1 MKRKLI
7 FPIII
12 FVLSLCF
19 ILIFSFLGN
28 KPRIA
33 NLGNIQFI
41 EKNNNTYKYSLKLME
56 KDTIFKHSDLFYIY
70 LNEKNLPD
78 YIKEIIPIK
87 KGHPNIQIIS
97 SEKLD
102 TNKEYE
108 AEYIL
113 KLKDEVY
120 IISLM
125 LCYLSILLIIIFYIK
140 NINKRIILLYLSLLL
155 LIIVNTFLSKLQL
168 NYIEIFLLISFYI
181 LIILNDNN
189 FQFFNLK
196 IKYKNLLLVSTAL
209 FTAFANVFITNF
221 NYPNVGEDISMIL
234 PRAYSLLT
242 YAKNNGIFNI
252 EFASPL
258 FGAGLISYPNP
269 QYDQFSIFYFLRY
282 IMPFWKAYLL
292 CIFIFSIIGFISFY
306 YFNKDVLK
314 LNFEI
319 SLMSAI
325 LFSFTG
331 YYIHHIII
339 GHWTFLY
346 HPLTALIVYLSFSDK
361 LNYVIKILINALT
374 FSAMIFGGAMQTI
387 FFYTCFTLLGIAAIL
402 FKPNKKFIIQC
413 LSIILSCLL
422 GIILSLSKFVQSV
435 YFGALIDR
443 GHYGLH
449 SNNPILLL
457 RNILSTLSYSL
468 QALISF
474 SKDSFGLI
482 WEYDLALPIIS
493 IILLVFMIIYYILN
507 SSKNEKKEFISKYK
521 FNIILLLIFIYLY
534 CDIFFA
540 NGIIRSLFSK
550 LRSVNL
556 HLRMAST
563 LIIPFLMIFALIFN
577 RFNVWSKNKKHVI
590 ILFIAILAIV
600 FYSHRFISIQTIN
613 TNYIETNIDFDDKV
627 FYSIKSNH
635 DKYKVIY
642 INNKLEIYNMI
653 DFTNNTAY
661 ELNTSRLPYE
671 SIYGYGLETFKAK
684 EEGSPYKIVD
694 GKYNFTDPRSLIFFD
709 TNFPQFSGF
718 NTNDINKLNNFLSFK
733 EVKWEEPKYF
743 SISNYISAV
752 SHIIIISVLILYLIY
767 KLLKNIIMPHKN
779 NTI

>member
-1 MKRKLI
+1 MKKLI
-7 FPIII
+7 TFIAIFILSITFII
-12 FVLSLCF
+12 FF
-19 ILIFSFLGN
+19 NI
-28 KPRIA
+28 
-33 NLGNIQFI
+33 LGNIPRKTI
-41 EKNNNTYKYSLKLME
+41 LKLN
-56 KDTIFKHSDLFYIY
+56 TIEENNKEYIYSSHISTTDKIFRHSDLFYIF
-70 LNEKNLPD
+70 LNEKNLPS
-78 YIKEIIPIK
+78 YIKKIIPSS

-102 TNKEYE
+102 SNKEYK

-125 LCYLSILLIIIFYIK
+125 LCYLSVLLIIIFYTK
-140 NINKRIILLYLSLLL
+140 NIKKRIILLYLSLLL
-155 LIIVNTFLSKLQL
+155 LIIVNIFLSKLQL

-181 LIILNDNN
+181 LIILNDNS
-189 FQFFNLK
+189 FNIK
-196 IKYKNLLLVSTAL
+196 IKHKNLLLVCAAL
-209 FTAFANVFITNF
+209 FTAFANIFIINF
-221 NYPNVGEDISMIL
+221 SYPNVGEDISMIL
-234 PRAYSLLT
+234 TRSYSLLT

-292 CIFIFSIIGFISFY
+292 CVFLFSIIGFISFY

-314 LNFEI
+314 VDFKT
-319 SLMSAI
+319 SLMSAV

-331 YYIHHIII
+331 YYIHHIMI

-346 HPLTALIVYLSFSDK
+346 HPLTALIVYLSFTDK
-361 LNYVIKILINALT
+361 LNYFIRILINALI
-374 FSAMIFGGAMQTI
+374 FSAMIFGGAMQTV

-413 LSIILSCLL
+413 LSIIFSSTL
-422 GIILSLSKFVQSV
+422 GIILSFSKFAQSV

-457 RNILSTLSYSL
+457 RNIVSTLSYSL

-474 SKDSFGLI
+474 SKDSIEFI
-482 WEYDLALPIIS
+482 WEYDLALPIIP
-493 IILLVFMIIYYILN
+493 IILLIFMIIYYILN
-507 SSKNEKKEFISKYK
+507 SSKIEKKEFISKYK

-534 CDIFFA
+534 CDIFFS

-563 LIIPFLMIFALIFN
+563 LIIPFFMIFALIFN
-577 RFNVWSKNKKHVI
+577 KFNIWSKNKKTVI
-590 ILFIAILAIV
+590 TLFISILAIV
-600 FYSHRFISIQTIN
+600 FYFHRFISIQTIN
-613 TNYIETNIDFDDKV
+613 TNYVERNIDFDDNV

-635 DKYKVIY
+635 NKYKVTY
-642 INNKLEIYNMI
+642 INNKLEIHNMI
-653 DFTNNTAY
+653 DFTNNTY

-694 GKYNFTDPRSLIFFD
+694 GKYNFTDPRSLIFFND
-709 TNFPQFSGF
+709 NFPQFSGF
-718 NTNDINKLNNFLSFK
+718 NTNDIDKLNNFLSFK

-743 SISNYISAV
+743 SISNYISVV
-752 SHIIIISVLILYLIY
+752 SHIIVISILILYFIY
-767 KLLKNIIMPHKN
+767 KLLKNIIMHYKN

>member
-196 IKYKNLLLVSTAL
+196 IKHKNLLLVSTAL
-209 FTAFANVFITNF
+209 FTAFANVFIINF
-221 NYPNVGEDISMIL
+221 SYPNVGEDISMIL

-292 CIFIFSIIGFISFY
+292 CVFLFSIIGFISFY

-314 LNFEI
+314 VDFKT
-319 SLMSAI
+319 SLMSAV

-331 YYIHHIII
+331 YYIHHIMI

-346 HPLTALIVYLSFSDK
+346 HPLTALIVYLSFTDR

-422 GIILSLSKFVQSV
+422 GIILSLSKFTQSV
-435 YFGALIDR
+435 YFGRLIERGNSGLHDNNPALIFR
-443 GHYGLH
+443 TVGNLLLY
-449 SNNPILLL
+449 PILSAASYIKDNLGL
-457 RNILSTLSYSL
+457 R
-468 QALISF
+468 
-474 SKDSFGLI
+474 
-482 WEYDLALPIIS
+482 WEHDIALPTMMIVLLIFIS
-493 IILLVFMIIYYILN
+493 LYFILK
-507 SSKNEKKEFISKYK
+507 SSKKEKIEFIKKYK
-521 FNIILLLIFIYLY
+521 FNIIFILMFLY
-534 CDIFFA
+534 IYFDIFFA
-540 NGIIRSLFSK
+540 NGLIRSAFTK
-550 LRSVNL
+550 LRDVNL
-556 HLRMAST
+556 HLRIAST
-563 LIIPFLMIFALIFN
+563 LIIPILMIFSMIFTKIN
-577 RFNVWSKNKKHVI
+577 IWNNNKKI
-590 ILFIAILAIV
+590 ILSIFIILSTTIL
-600 FYSHRFISIQTIN
+600 YYHRFISIQTIN
-613 TNYIETNIDFDDKV
+613 TNYVETNIDFDDKV

-635 DKYKVIY
+635 NKYKVTY

-684 EEGSPYKIVD
+684 EEGSPYKIVNN
-694 GKYNFTDPRSLIFFD
+694 KYNFTDPRSLIFFNN
-709 TNFPQFSGF
+709 NFPQFSGF
-718 NTNDINKLNNFLSFK
+718 NTNDIDKLNNFLSFK

-743 SISNYISAV
+743 TLSNYISAL
-752 SHIIIISVLILYLIY
+752 SHIIVISILILYFIY
-767 KLLKNIIMPHKN
+767 KLLKNIIMHHKN

>member
-1 MKRKLI
+1 MKKI
-7 FPIII
+7 IPIII
-12 FVLSLCF
+12 F
-19 ILIFSFLGN
+19 ILIPTLIISFS
-28 KPRIA
+28 I
-33 NLGNIQFI
+33 LGNIPRTATLKFKLLEQN
-41 EKNNNTYKYSLKLME
+41 NNNTYKYKLNMYTSN
-56 KDTIFKHSDLFYIY
+56 KIFRYSDLFFIF

-196 IKYKNLLLVSTAL
+196 IKHKNLLLVSTAL
-209 FTAFANVFITNF
+209 FTAFANVFIINF
-221 NYPNVGEDISMIL
+221 SYPNVGEDISMIL

-331 YYIHHIII
+331 YYIHHIMI

-361 LNYVIKILINALT
+361 LNYFIRILINALI

-402 FKPNKKFIIQC
+402 FKPNKKFIVQC
-413 LSIILSCLL
+413 LSIIFSCFL

-613 TNYIETNIDFDDKV
+613 TNYIETNIDFDDNV

-635 DKYKVIY
+635 NKYKVTY
-642 INNKLEIYNMI
+642 INNKLEISNMI
-653 DFTNNTAY
+653 DFTNNTY

-684 EEGSPYKIVD
+684 EEGSPYKIVNN
-694 GKYNFTDPRSLIFFD
+694 KYNFTDPRSLIFFNN
-709 TNFPQFSGF
+709 NFPQFSGF
-718 NTNDINKLNNFLSFK
+718 NTNDIDKLNNFLSFK

-743 SISNYISAV
+743 TLSNYISAL
-752 SHIIIISVLILYLIY
+752 SHIIVISILILYFIY

>member
-1 MKRKLI
+1 MKKI
-7 FPIII
+7 IPIII
-12 FVLSLCF
+12 F
-19 ILIFSFLGN
+19 ILIATLIISFS
-28 KPRIA
+28 I
-33 NLGNIQFI
+33 LGNIPRTATLKFKLLEQ
-41 EKNNNTYKYSLKLME
+41 NNNTYKYKLNMYTSN
-56 KDTIFKHSDLFYIY
+56 KIFRYSDLFFIF
-70 LNEKNLPD
+70 LNEKNLPS
-78 YIKEIIPIK
+78 YIKEISSTN
-87 KGHPNIQIIS
+87 KGYTSLEIIS

-102 TNKEYE
+102 ENKEYQ
-108 AEYIL
+108 AEYIVS
-113 KLKDEVY
+113 LKDEVY

-125 LCYLSILLIIIFYIK
+125 LSY
-140 NINKRIILLYLSLLL
+140 LLL
-155 LIIVNTFLSKLQL
+155 LIIININVKSLKKRAVFLYLSLIILIIINAIIKVNI
-168 NYIEIFLLISFYI
+168 NYTGIFLLISFYLIIISNNINPPNKLNNITHQKII
-181 LIILNDNN
+181 LITSS
-189 FQFFNLK
+189 
-196 IKYKNLLLVSTAL
+196 LLVAL
-209 FTAFANVFITNF
+209 SNIFII
-221 NYPNVGEDISMIL
+221 NYSYPLVGEDISMIL
-234 PRAYSLLT
+234 PRGYSLLT

-292 CIFIFSIIGFISFY
+292 CVFLFSIIGFISFY

-314 LNFEI
+314 VDFKT
-319 SLMSAI
+319 SLMSAV

-331 YYIHHIII
+331 YYIHHIMI

-346 HPLTALIVYLSFSDK
+346 HPLTALIVYLSFTDR

-374 FSAMIFGGAMQTI
+374 FAAMIFGGAMQTI

-402 FKPNKKFIIQC
+402 FKPNKKFIVQC
-413 LSIILSCLL
+413 LSIIFSCFL

-613 TNYIETNIDFDDKV
+613 TNYIETNIDFDDNV

-635 DKYKVIY
+635 NKYKVTY
-642 INNKLEIYNMI
+642 INNKLEISNMI
-653 DFTNNTAY
+653 DFTNNTY

-718 NTNDINKLNNFLSFK
+718 NTNDIDKLNNFLSFK

-743 SISNYISAV
+743 TLSNYISAL
-752 SHIIIISVLILYLIY
+752 SHIIVISILILYFIY
-767 KLLKNIIMPHKN
+767 KLLKNIIMHHKN